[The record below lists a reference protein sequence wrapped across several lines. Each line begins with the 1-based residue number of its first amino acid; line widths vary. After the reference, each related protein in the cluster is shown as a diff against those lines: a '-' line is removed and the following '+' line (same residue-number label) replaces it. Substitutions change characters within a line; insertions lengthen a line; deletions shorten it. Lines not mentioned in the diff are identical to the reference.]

1 MIDLVADA
9 GSENLVV
16 TKNSP
21 DGADRGQGLLRLY
34 RSYWLPLVG
43 IALPTL
49 LTVIYYSVFAA
60 PLYVSESRFIVRLTA
75 PPSSNAFSSLLQTSG
90 LTRSQD
96 DTFSVQDYLESR
108 DALRALKL
116 RLPIRD
122 IYSRPESDWLS
133 RFPRFWESNTFEGLF
148 SYFNNRVRLIHNTTT
163 GITILRTTSFRSQ
176 DARLIND
183 NLLTLARYFLSK
195 LNDQAQE
202 DTVKFAEREV
212 SDAEMRVMSTQTA
225 ITAFRN
231 REMMIDP
238 KQTSTAMLE
247 LIGRLS
253 DDLAATRTR
262 REELLTSAPQS
273 AEIGPLDSR
282 VTALQHQIDDER
294 AKMVG
299 QDASVAPRIAEYEQ
313 LALARD
319 FAEKALTSASGALD
333 SARAEARRQ
342 QLYLELIVEPDQPD
356 EAEEPQSLKNIL
368 IVFIATTG
376 IFLLGRLLVTAVRD
390 YTSG

>member
-1 MIDLVADA
+1 
-9 GSENLVV
+9 
-16 TKNSP
+16 
-21 DGADRGQGLLRLY
+21 
-34 RSYWLPLVG
+34 
-43 IALPTL
+43 
-49 LTVIYYSVFAA
+49 
-60 PLYVSESRFIVRLTA
+60 VR
-75 PPSSNAFSSLLQTSG
+75 
-90 LTRSQD
+90 
-96 DTFSVQDYLESR
+96 
-108 DALRALKL
+108 
-116 RLPIRD
+116 
-122 IYSRPESDWLS
+122 
-133 RFPRFWESNTFEGLF
+133 
-148 SYFNNRVRLIHNTTT
+148 
-163 GITILRTTSFRSQ
+163 
-176 DARLIND
+176 
-183 NLLTLARYFLSK
+183 
-195 LNDQAQE
+195 
-202 DTVKFAEREV
+202 FAEREV
-212 SDAEMRVMSTQTA
+212 GDAEARVMSTQTA
-225 ITAFRN
+225 ITTFRN
-231 REMMIDP
+231 RELMIDP

-253 DDLAATRTR
+253 GDLAATRTR

-376 IFLLGRLLVTAVRD
+376 IFLLGRLLLTAVRD

>member
-16 TKNSP
+16 TENNP
-21 DGADRGQGLLRLY
+21 DVADRRHGFLRLC

-49 LTVIYYSVFAA
+49 LTVIYYGVFAA
-60 PLYVSESRFIVRLTA
+60 PLYVSESRFIVRLAA

-148 SYFNNRVRLIHNTTT
+148 SYFSNRVRLIHNATT
-163 GITILRTTSFRSQ
+163 GITILRTTGFRSQ
-176 DARLIND
+176 DARLTND

-202 DTVKFAEREV
+202 DTVRFAEREV
-212 SDAEMRVMSTQTA
+212 SDAEMRVISTQTA
-225 ITAFRN
+225 ITVFRN
-231 REMMIDP
+231 RELMIDP

-253 DDLAATRTR
+253 GDLAATRTR

-273 AEIGPLDSR
+273 AEIGPLVSR

>member
-16 TKNSP
+16 TENSR
-21 DGADRGQGLLRLY
+21 DGVDRGQGFLRLC

-122 IYSRPESDWLS
+122 IYNRPESDWLS

-148 SYFNNRVRLIHNTTT
+148 SYFNNRVRLVHNTTT
-163 GITILRTTSFRSQ
+163 GITVLRTTGFRSQ

-183 NLLTLARYFLSK
+183 NLLTLARHFLSK

-202 DTVKFAEREV
+202 DTVRFAEREV